1 MFCSGKLSISSRLGG
16 IYIFFQKRGDVKFGI
31 MKNCHFFLGENPNL
45 TQICIYGRFFFG
57 DFPLIA
63 ALLVWFFFVGI
74 FNDPMCE
81 TAMDLIV
88 SSASTILQL
97 PDRQM
102 TSDEMRRSPKILFHR
117 PAAVLETSGDG
128 AILFHVI
135 DKGICT

>member
-1 MFCSGKLSISSRLGG
+1 MTQICMV
-16 IYIFFQKRGDVKFGI
+16 D
-31 MKNCHFFLGENPNL
+31 FFLG
-45 TQICIYGRFFFG
+45 
-57 DFPLIA
+57 FPLNGGIA
-63 ALLVWFFFVGI
+63 CLVFFVGI

-81 TAMDLIV
+81 TAMDLII

-128 AILFHVI
+128 AILFFHVI